1 MVKEGVLDN
10 PRVDAVFGLHVFA
23 NLETGQI
30 QTRPGPMLA
39 SSDLFE
45 IVVRGRQT
53 HGAAPWAG
61 VDPIVVG
68 SQIVTALQTIVARQI
83 DITKLPAI
91 VTVGQFNGGVRSN
104 IIPDSVRMT
113 GTIRTFDDRTQRTST
128 RA

>member
-1 MVKEGVLDN
+1 M
-10 PRVDAVFGLHVFA
+10 
-23 NLETGQI
+23 
-30 QTRPGPMLA
+30 
-39 SSDLFE
+39 
-45 IVVRGRQT
+45 
-53 HGAAPWAG
+53 
-61 VDPIVVG
+61 G